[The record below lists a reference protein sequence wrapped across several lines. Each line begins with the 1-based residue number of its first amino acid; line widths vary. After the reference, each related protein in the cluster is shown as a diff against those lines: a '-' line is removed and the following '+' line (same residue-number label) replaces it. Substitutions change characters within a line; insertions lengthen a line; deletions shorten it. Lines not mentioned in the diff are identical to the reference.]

1 MNAVAG
7 QSPQKVFGA
16 MLGYFRT
23 SAGLTPDQLGSLVF
37 LSGSQIRKVEAGI
50 RTPSEELV
58 KACEDLPQLA
68 CNGALAKLHE
78 LLAKSLKNHRGAYPG
93 WFAAWPDKEAA
104 AKRLRSFSLVVID
117 GLLQT
122 DDYARAILST
132 KVGITPEKLD
142 AAVDARL
149 ARQRILTR
157 EDPPELWVIIDEGAL
172 RRPVGSPEIMREQ
185 LKHLAEMAR
194 KPHIVVQVI
203 PFESAAHEG
212 LRGGP
217 FKVAD
222 FEDAPVAAYQDTALA
237 GQIIEDTDEAEALAH
252 TWDTLRSEALPQAA
266 SLKLIEELAA

>member
-1 MNAVAG
+1 M
-7 QSPQKVFGA
+7 
-16 MLGYFRT
+16 
-23 SAGLTPDQLGSLVF
+23 
-37 LSGSQIRKVEAGI
+37 EAGI

-142 AAVDARL
+142 AF
-149 ARQRILTR
+149 I
-157 EDPPELWVIIDEGAL
+157 
-172 RRPVGSPEIMREQ
+172 
-185 LKHLAEMAR
+185 
-194 KPHIVVQVI
+194 
-203 PFESAAHEG
+203 
-212 LRGGP
+212 
-217 FKVAD
+217 VAD